1 MPICWSK
8 GLIRFQKKRLPA
20 DALDDPY
27 AELAGVEDLL
37 PTLKDAWK
45 NEITPMDRVRIVRH
59 PSEYA

>member
-8 GLIRFQKKRLPA
+8 GLIRFQKGFPRTRLMN
-20 DALDDPY
+20 PY

-45 NEITPMDRVRIVRH
+45 MR
-59 PSEYA
+59 